1 VSDDDVVAWILVI
14 ALIGLALVALGL
26 VERWKRRRK

>member
-14 ALIGLALVALGL
+14 ALIGLGLVALGL
-26 VERWKRRRK
+26 VECWKRKRK

>member
-1 VSDDDVVAWILVI
+1 MSDDDVVAWISVI

-26 VERWKRRRK
+26 VERWKRKRK

>member
-1 VSDDDVVAWILVI
+1 VSDDDVVAWIIVI
-14 ALIGLALVALGL
+14 ALIGLALVALAV

>member
-1 VSDDDVVAWILVI
+1 VSDDDVTAWILVI
-14 ALIGLALVALGL
+14 ALIGLGLVALGL

>member
-1 VSDDDVVAWILVI
+1 VSDDDVAAWILVI

-26 VERWKRRRK
+26 VERWKRKRK